1 MAGESPY
8 EKEEVVPGKLW
19 AITYRHEDK
28 GCTDKETKKQMKA
41 FGMDP
46 TSESYQNKC
55 LSAAELLGQDV
66 VEVCKKDIERSK
78 RLFNKENYSDE
89 ELKEGC

>member
-1 MAGESPY
+1 
-8 EKEEVVPGKLW
+8 
-19 AITYRHEDK
+19 
-28 GCTDKETKKQMKA
+28 MKA

-78 RLFNKENYSDE
+78 RLFNKENYTDE
-89 ELKEGC
+89 ELKEGCGGEEGQTLLLVKSEQQIATPLKLPQVFAPTSHPQP